1 MAVLLIVEDDT
12 ATNEA
17 ICEYMRSA
25 GHITLSALD
34 GEQGLQIAR
43 EKSVDLVVLD
53 IMLPKRTGLE
63 VLKEL
68 RQISNIPILMLTAL
82 DDEPT
87 QAASFDEQADDYITK
102 PFEPEEMTAR
112 VEAALRRRGHHEE
125 KSGAKVYFY
134 KELKLYPEG
143 RKVLVL
149 DTPLSLTAYEY
160 EILFL
165 LIRNPEKVYSRELLY
180 EQIWKGGY
188 YGENNTVNVHVS
200 NLRRKIKEAGAGD
213 EYIRTV
219 YGIGFKL
226 E

>member
-12 ATNEA
+12 ATNVA

-68 RQISNIPILMLTAL
+68 RQTSNIPILMLTAL

-102 PFEPEEMTAR
+102 PFSMLLLGKRVTAL
-112 VEAALRRRGHHEE
+112 LRRCG
-125 KSGAKVYFY
+125 KSQ
-134 KELKLYPEG
+134 ELKQIQMGDITVDFGGYTASGPGGPIDLTPKEIDLLKLLIEHKG
-143 RKVLVL
+143 LVL
-149 DTPLSLTAYEY
+149 TRSQILDELWGYDYPIIDRTIDTYIKNLRKKLSLNRIVTVKGVGYKYE
-160 EILFL
+160 EH
-165 LIRNPEKVYSRELLY
+165 P
-180 EQIWKGGY
+180 
-188 YGENNTVNVHVS
+188 
-200 NLRRKIKEAGAGD
+200 
-213 EYIRTV
+213 
-219 YGIGFKL
+219 
-226 E
+226 

>member
-68 RQISNIPILMLTAL
+68 RQTSNIPILMLTAL

-102 PFEPEEMTAR
+102 PFSMPLVVRRIEAVLRRTDRKNEASTVIRYKDICLNAESYEVSVGETGITLTAR
-112 VEAALRRRGHHEE
+112 EFEI
-125 KSGAKVYFY
+125 
-134 KELKLYPEG
+134 LKLFLENQG
-143 RKVLVL
+143 RVFTR
-149 DTPLSLTAYEY
+149 DN
-160 EILFL
+160 L
-165 LIRNPEKVYSRELLY
+165 LNSIWGYDYFGDEKIENTHIKNIRRKLGVDYIETIRG
-180 EQIWKGGY
+180 GGY
-188 YGENNTVNVHVS
+188 KIEKEN
-200 NLRRKIKEAGAGD
+200 
-213 EYIRTV
+213 
-219 YGIGFKL
+219 
-226 E
+226 